1 VKIKNTGF
9 VEFHRPG
16 RSTFVWVLLIP
27 VGVFVFA
34 IIREPIMLI
43 LMLVGAPFLMLLID
57 IISKRRLLSNIHRET
72 SIHTALKDS
81 GIKWLYNAKGTGIP
95 SLDRETLNLPRTVA
109 DNSLFDLLQEIE
121 IPEGLTEPEQI
132 RGSIPSNVITSIISS
147 IVCLLIIYGM
157 WRITK
162 STVPQN
168 LKLFA
173 WIVMLILGIKLCLNV
188 LRLPTFQK
196 HKVLPDFLRNL
207 GRGQLL
213 AKGYVVGPGWIK
225 CGTTVWS
232 AETDMLL
239 IRRTGWRSASAEV
252 VCLLVSKKAR
262 KKIRFS
268 GVHDDDFRTLFGFW
282 NIADVR
288 MEFVDSDIS

>member
-1 VKIKNTGF
+1 
-9 VEFHRPG
+9 
-16 RSTFVWVLLIP
+16 
-27 VGVFVFA
+27 
-34 IIREPIMLI
+34 
-43 LMLVGAPFLMLLID
+43 
-57 IISKRRLLSNIHRET
+57 
-72 SIHTALKDS
+72 
-81 GIKWLYNAKGTGIP
+81 
-95 SLDRETLNLPRTVA
+95 
-109 DNSLFDLLQEIE
+109 LLQEIE

-252 VCLLVSKKAR
+252 VCLLVSKQAR